1 VFCVSDNWRS
11 VDALLG
17 RGRTPPSSFIDAES
31 FNKFFVDKVTKVRDA
46 TNDAPLPEF
55 TARRPNAALRGF
67 CRISADDVINAV
79 RRLPDKSSVADPI
92 PTFVLKRIVG
102 LIAPYI
108 VELFNRSLEA
118 GQFPICFKEA
128 YITPILKKPGLDST
142 EVGSYRPISNLPVLS
157 KLLERLVAGQLNNY
171 LSSADL
177 LPPLQS
183 GFRPNYST
191 ETAVL
196 RVLSDIL
203 LAVDRGDFA
212 ALTLLD
218 LTAAFDTVDHGIL
231 LQRLRITFGIDDVA
245 LKWFRSYLLGRTQRV
260 CRGVTRSSVVQLVCG
275 LPQGSVL
282 GPILFILYT
291 ADLVA
296 LIERL
301 GLTPHLYADDIQIYG
316 ACSPSGTDLF
326 LSEIS
331 NCAVDVAA
339 WLRSNR
345 LQMND
350 AKTEFMWFTTC
361 RRLHRLPTSGPAFGS
376 VSIPPSTAVRDLGI
390 FVDSDRRQGRKEKNP
405 PRLARI
411 QTCITVTPITAK
423 VIEQSAEEV
432 TAVVELAYT
441 AMNAVVQNAAETAV
455 CQENLQ
461 PERALETSKEKT
473 VDF

>member
-1 VFCVSDNWRS
+1 
-11 VDALLG
+11 
-17 RGRTPPSSFIDAES
+17 
-31 FNKFFVDKVTKVRDA
+31 
-46 TNDAPLPEF
+46 
-55 TARRPNAALRGF
+55 
-67 CRISADDVINAV
+67 
-79 RRLPDKSSVADPI
+79 
-92 PTFVLKRIVG
+92 
-102 LIAPYI
+102 
-108 VELFNRSLEA
+108 
-118 GQFPICFKEA
+118 
-128 YITPILKKPGLDST
+128 
-142 EVGSYRPISNLPVLS
+142 VLS

-231 LQRLRITFGIDDVA
+231 LQRLRITFGIDDAA

-260 CRGVTRSSVVQLVCG
+260 CRGVTRSSIVQLVCG

-291 ADLVA
+291 ADLIA

-316 ACSPSGTDLF
+316 ACSPSGT
-326 LSEIS
+326 EIS

-339 WLRSNR
+339 WLRFNR

-390 FVDSDRRQGRKEKNP
+390 FVDSDLSMRTHVQRTVSRCFAAIRQLRSIRRYVPVSVFQSLVVSLVLS
-405 PRLARI
+405 RLDYGNSVLVGLPACLLRRL
-411 QTCITVTPITAK
+411 
-423 VIEQSAEEV
+423 QS
-432 TAVVELAYT
+432 
-441 AMNAVVQNAAETAV
+441 VQNAAARLIFRLRRSDHITDALLSLHWLRV
-455 CQENLQ
+455 
-461 PERALETSKEKT
+461 PERITFKVAVLTYRALHGTAPRYLSSQLTRTADAPNRRGLRSAASDRLIVPRCRLQSIGSRSFPIAAATIWNELPAHITSAESLPIFRQRLKT
-473 VDF
+473 HLFRSSYPNIFFQ